1 MINNSI
7 DDLEKVS
14 LNLLK
19 NKINNILLKKI
30 IFDLKDNN
38 INSVL
43 KWEKQEH
50 PFPDF
55 IVYYEN
61 KTKVIE
67 MTTAFR
73 DSQGI
78 NNNQKRYSL
87 F

>member
-43 KWEKQEH
+43 K
-50 PFPDF
+50 
-55 IVYYEN
+55 
-61 KTKVIE
+61 
-67 MTTAFR
+67 
-73 DSQGI
+73 
-78 NNNQKRYSL
+78 
-87 F
+87 